1 MTRSREGSEDQP
13 EADQPLGPPSR
24 QTVTG
29 VLICHDRSPHG
40 DKGPATF
47 WTRQALQECN
57 PPGLF
62 NVAVDKDAAGRKA
75 FMRFA
80 SPEAFFR
87 FTAINP
93 VRNYYEILLEDT
105 PVCLYFDIEHYS
117 HGPRDDDKLDKLIQL
132 VQQHAR
138 TQWDTLETADLNP
151 VITTASRYSGGKF
164 KHSFHAVFPSIGF
177 SRNNGILKS
186 FAQHVSS
193 LPELQ
198 GLSAKGEPMPI
209 IDTKVYSRNQV
220 FRIVESWKFTDTPAK
235 DAVLRFQP
243 EREHCM
249 ANLLS
254 TLVSNV
260 RGVTT

>member
-1 MTRSREGSEDQP
+1 MQPTRAVQRDC
-13 EADQPLGPPSR
+13 R
-24 QTVTG
+24 QG
-29 VLICHDRSPHG
+29 RC
-40 DKGPATF
+40 
-47 WTRQALQECN
+47 RQES
-57 PPGLF
+57 
-62 NVAVDKDAAGRKA
+62 VHA
-75 FMRFA
+75 F
-80 SPEAFFR
+80 
-87 FTAINP
+87 
-93 VRNYYEILLEDT
+93 
-105 PVCLYFDIEHYS
+105 CYS
-117 HGPRDDDKLDKLIQL
+117 HGPQDDDKLDKLIQL

-138 TQWDTLETADLNP
+138 TQWDALETADLNP

-164 KHSFHAVFPSIGF
+164 KNSFRTVFPSIGF

-209 IDTKVYSRNQV
+209 IDTKIYSRNQV

-249 ANLLS
+249 ANFYPH
-254 TLVSNV
+254 
-260 RGVTT
+260 